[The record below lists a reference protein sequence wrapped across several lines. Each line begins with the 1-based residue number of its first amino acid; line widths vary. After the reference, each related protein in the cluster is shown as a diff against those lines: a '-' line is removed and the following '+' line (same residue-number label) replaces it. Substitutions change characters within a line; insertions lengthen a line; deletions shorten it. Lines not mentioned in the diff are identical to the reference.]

1 MTTPAASATGQ
12 RKLKIGIVCPYDY
25 CHPGGVVLH
34 ISHTAREFMKMGHEV
49 KIVSPVSKKGI
60 SYFGEAVIPVG
71 RPFPWPNAGAIARIP
86 ITPWLGFQTHYVLHR
101 EKFDIL
107 HIHEPYTPM
116 LAWSAVNESPS
127 VNIATF
133 HAYHTKPRGYWIGKP
148 VLMRASKK
156 LSRKIAVSNA
166 ALRFVSRHLPG
177 DYLIIPNGVDTD
189 QFSCDV
195 RPRPELYD
203 GKLNILF
210 VGRFEKRKG
219 VPYLIEAYRRVKREL
234 PNTRLILVGPGKVL
248 RRQYEEMVAKAG
260 LSDVHFTGFVSG
272 SELPGYY
279 RSADVFC
286 SPAVYGESFGIVLIE
301 AMASCVP
308 VVASDIDG
316 YNSVLTHEKE
326 GLLVPPRNP
335 DRLAEALVRLLKDR
349 SLRQRYADAGKVT
362 ARTYSW
368 ENIARKLMDVYL
380 DALREA
386 GR

>member
-1 MTTPAASATGQ
+1 MTTPAVSAASP

-60 SYFGEAVIPVG
+60 SYFGETVIPVG

-116 LAWSAVNESPS
+116 LAWSALNESPS
-127 VNIATF
+127 VNVATF

-156 LSRKIAVSNA
+156 LTRKIAVSSA
-166 ALRFVSRHLPG
+166 ALSFVSRHLPG
-177 DYLIIPNGVDTD
+177 DYIIIPNGVDTNR
-189 QFSCDV
+189 FSCDV
-195 RPRPELYD
+195 KPKPEFYD

-219 VPYLIEAYRRVKREL
+219 VPYLIEAYRQVKRQL

-248 RRQYEEMVAKAG
+248 RRQCEETVSETG
-260 LSDVHFTGFVSG
+260 LSDVHFIGFVPG
-272 SELPGYY
+272 KELPAYY

-286 SPAVYGESFGIVLIE
+286 SPALHGESFGIVLIE

-308 VVASDIDG
+308 IVASDIGG
-316 YNSVLTHEKE
+316 YNSVLTNEKE
-326 GLLVPPRNP
+326 GLLVPPRDP

-349 SLRQRYADAGKVT
+349 GLRQQYADAGKSK
-362 ARTYSW
+362 ARNYSW
-368 ENIARKLMDVYL
+368 GNIARRLMDVYL
-380 DALREA
+380 DALNEA